1 MTSVEFGGFFVIVAK
16 GTLRD
21 KGNPRTLALL
31 SLLPLSEEFLNFTSS
46 LYPKPS
52 KPDVKQ
58 KSNKKKF
65 VIPQIII
72 TRASNETLIS
82 YCSTGNEEQRTIRE
96 QADWGPYHRHCPRAP
111 TPTTSHSSVHGAE
124 SLQ

>member
-1 MTSVEFGGFFVIVAK
+1 PGGSSYSSSRSKDA
-16 GTLRD
+16 
-21 KGNPRTLALL
+21 
-31 SLLPLSEEFLNFTSS
+31 LSEKHS
-46 LYPKPS
+46 LEAEKLADTTKCLDVFFPLE

-96 QADWGPYHRHCPRAP
+96 QADWGPYHRHRNPSTVAAYDLH
-111 TPTTSHSSVHGAE
+111 TKE
-124 SLQ
+124 